1 MEIKQFERDGE
12 IWFNIDGNEMPLY
25 LENGEQNQELQ
36 DILNQEKEKQ
46 GDKIVVMAKP
56 EKFAKTKMVLKK
68 NKRRIIAGGLAII
81 ALGGIIL
88 LCKSCGGKNNSNDNI
103 VKVYDYNKFYEETIK
118 STMAKF
124 EEAGYPITE
133 AQARDLIYG
142 INAEE
147 AIETGHINKDTND
160 VELFDNCLSYTGKI
174 MTQYFKATEKY
185 LHSDECGKGEVK
197 DISVAAL
204 VAQDYN
210 DYDYQVIAKLE
221 SYQKELEKMVLR
233 EKGFYSAII
242 RDEDKARF
250 DEIMLEIRNF
260 WTCSDGIKIQD
271 GEKTVNVTLHDI
283 GEGDKLMAAATIIT
297 KITYLTKNIDESII
311 YTDTAGNKVVL
322 KTKEIIKTLD
332 NAPAMFDS
340 AELENKLAHAA
351 NGGVNEECEEKE
363 KVKTK

>member
-1 MEIKQFERDGE
+1 MKIEQFERDGQL
-12 IWFNIDGNEMPLY
+12 WFNVDGREMPLY
-25 LENGEQNQELQ
+25 LENGELNQELQ
-36 DILNQEKEKQ
+36 EILDQEKNKECNKLMVIAQ
-46 GDKIVVMAKP
+46 P
-56 EKFAKTKMVLKK
+56 SKFAKTKMALKR
-68 NKRRIIAGGLAII
+68 NKRRIIAGGLALVI
-81 ALGGIIL
+81 LTGGIIL
-88 LCKSCGGKNNSNDNI
+88 LCKSCKSR
-103 VKVYDYNKFYEETIK
+103 KKYDYNAFYKNAITT
-118 STMAKF
+118 TMAEF
-124 EEAGYPITE
+124 EKAGYPITE
-133 AQARDLIYG
+133 DQARDLIYG

-160 VELFDNCLSYTGKI
+160 VELFDNCLAYTGKI
-174 MTQYFKATEKY
+174 MTQYFNATEKY

-221 SYQKELEKMVLR
+221 SYQKELEKMILR

-297 KITYLTKNIDESII
+297 KITYLTKNINESII
-311 YTDTAGNKVVL
+311 YKDTAGNEVVL
-322 KTKEIIKTLD
+322 HVKEIVKTLD

-340 AELENKLAHAA
+340 AELENKLAHAG
-351 NGGVNEECEEKE
+351 NGGVSEKCEEKE